1 MSIWTHIIETYNA
14 LPEPE
19 RISRKVHSRMLE
31 KGHAVRDGQVR
42 DVLGATI
49 LSEVLNEEDVRVTA
63 KTLRTL
69 LNISMSDVRSCMSE
83 RGEPGGPEAAFANGC
98 VTHLWYIGGQ
108 NTSDLA
114 QALACVLAEYQAC
127 RETDRQLDYIEQMNE
142 FRRRCKDDP
151 EGEDLMF

>member
-1 MSIWTHIIETYNA
+1 MTDWKLIIETYNA

-19 RISRKVHSRMLE
+19 RTSRKVHSQLLE
-31 KGHAVRDGQVR
+31 KGHAARDGQVR

-69 LNISMSDVRSCMSE
+69 LNVSMSDVRSHMSG
-83 RGEPGGPEAAFANGC
+83 RGEPGEAEAAFANGC
-98 VTHLWYIGGQ
+98 VAHLWYIGGQ
-108 NTSDLA
+108 SASDLA
-114 QALACVLAEYQAC
+114 QALAYILAEYQAC

-142 FRRRCKDDP
+142 FRRRCKEDP